1 MVLNCLKDLKNLQ
14 TIRMDGAQ
22 VSDHVLQIIA
32 SNCKLLVDIGFS
44 KCKGVTDF
52 GISHIVIGCIK
63 LKILDLTCCDEL
75 TNLPISASADS
86 CKNLMCLKIES
97 CNLLTEESFDTLGS
111 RCSLLE
117 ELDVTDCSG
126 VNDEGRTKH
135 FLLIICIHCTSF
147 FRQTTQHFNSALVV
161 LICILEI

>member
-1 MVLNCLKDLKNLQ
+1 MVLNCFKNLNNLQ

-22 VSDHVLQIIA
+22 VSDHVLEIIA

-52 GISHIVIGCIK
+52 GISQIGGCIK
-63 LKILDLTCCDEL
+63 LKLLDLTCCDEL
-75 TNLPISASADS
+75 ANLPISASADS

-97 CNLLTEESFDTLGS
+97 CNLLTVKSFDSLGS
-111 RCSLLE
+111 CCSLLE

-135 FLLIICIHCTSF
+135 FLLIICIQCTSF
-147 FRQTTQHFNSALVV
+147 FFFFSHNYTALQF
-161 LICILEI
+161 CTS